1 MVTSP
6 GSIAALV
13 PVRRERAGEAQ
24 PAAACT
30 NLIPCRP
37 AVPHSIRSAYS
48 GCRFRLMSGYGTITM
63 SVYGTEQPVCLAVD
77 PVGEVQDIG
86 AAVVDAVDPEGE
98 GPEAASPLSARVDRD
113 RAVKRPVARDK
124 GIDLA
129 MEEAE
134 VADQHI
140 IAEPAETGRC
150 DGNPPGGG
158 EAAAGDQFP
167 NEVAVFIED
176 SHDPLPQGRLSHVV
190 NPGRCIG
197 HVNVAADVLHVER
210 D

>member
-1 MVTSP
+1 MTPPRLNDLRRFPTPSGRRTAVAGTS
-6 GSIAALV
+6 A
-13 PVRRERAGEAQ
+13 
-24 PAAACT
+24 
-30 NLIPCRP
+30 
-37 AVPHSIRSAYS
+37 
-48 GCRFRLMSGYGTITM
+48 FRLMSGYGT
-63 SVYGTEQPVCLAVD
+63 EQPVRLAVD

-86 AAVVDAVDPEGE
+86 AAVAASDPEVDR
-98 GPEAASPLSARVDRD
+98 PEAASRVSARVDRD
-113 RAVKRPVARDK
+113 RAVKFSVARDK

-129 MEEAE
+129 MEVAE

-176 SHDPLPQGRLSHVV
+176 SHDPLPWVRLSHVLK
-190 NPGRCIG
+190 PGRRIG
-197 HVNVAADVLHVER
+197 HVNVA
-210 D
+210 

>member
-1 MVTSP
+1 ARGPTQHCEETRRRAA
-6 GSIAALV
+6 GHCRKGRLIACLSFFV
-13 PVRRERAGEAQ
+13 
-24 PAAACT
+24 
-30 NLIPCRP
+30 
-37 AVPHSIRSAYS
+37 S
-48 GCRFRLMSGYGTITM
+48 G
-63 SVYGTEQPVCLAVD
+63 YGTEQPVCLAVD

-86 AAVVDAVDPEGE
+86 AAVVDPVDPEGE
-98 GPEAASPLSARVDRD
+98 GPEAASRVAARVDRD
-113 RAVKRPVARDK
+113 RAVKLPVARDK

-176 SHDPLPQGRLSHVV
+176 SHDPLP
-190 NPGRCIG
+190 
-197 HVNVAADVLHVER
+197 
-210 D
+210 